1 MYDKASQSSDLT
13 YSQTSSGDS
22 KVNPCLSSL
31 LILLSTAQMDDDR
44 CPILDT
50 ILNSSCSSGK
60 LNSIVARG
68 TCVLSFRLMFFNYNS
83 VTFYCSISRKAAI
96 LAAIITHTFFVY
108 YLGPNETI
116 VINRRKI
123 TICRSGICGGSC
135 VLRTF
140 HAL

>member
-68 TCVLSFRLMFFNYNS
+68 TCILSFRLMFFNYNS
-83 VTFYCSISRKAAI
+83 VTFYCSIPRKTAI
-96 LAAIITHTFFVY
+96 LAAIITHAFFVY

-140 HAL
+140 RTL